1 MNGKKVE
8 VPIKKLLGGA
18 KVSEINAQT
27 LRNPECLDE
36 YQKLGEMLRAEVA

>member
-18 KVSEINAQT
+18 KTSEINAQT
-27 LRNPECLDE
+27 LRNPECLEE
-36 YQKLGEMLRAEVA
+36 YHKLGEALRAEVA